1 MRKTD
6 GFSDTF
12 IGLDVSAEAVEFGKA
27 MDRYKRERQRP
38 FPTCSEVLAVLRSLG
53 YRKQASPEGLEG
65 RATSSE
71 MSGRTISE

>member
-12 IGLDVSAEAVEFGKA
+12 IGLDVSPEAVEFGKA
-27 MDRYKRERQRP
+27 MDRHKRERQRP

-53 YRKQASPEGLEG
+53 YRKEASPEDLECDHVTHPLG
-65 RATSSE
+65 RL
-71 MSGRTISE
+71 